1 MDSKKPS
8 LVEAGLAKRS
18 GEGGFAQ
25 HLGILQPSPLDAAC
39 TCCSRHP
46 MLPTPAAAVT
56 SCSCHT
62 LQPSLDA
69 AITRCSRHGQ
79 ATRTPPRT
87 ARNSRP
93 AMRDT
98 CRAPAGRAQ
107 VRQPYTATA
116 LHRLIMPHHIT
127 PYHTTSHHTTPHHT
141 TPHHLTPPTPPHPSL
156 QTRSTHFRS
165 NSGTKP
171 TPRPWIREVRT

>member
-25 HLGILQPSPLDAAC
+25 HFGILQPSPLDAAC

-98 CRAPAGRAQ
+98 CGAPASRTR
-107 VRQPYTATA
+107 V
-116 LHRLIMPHHIT
+116 HN
-127 PYHTTSHHTTPHHT
+127 
-141 TPHHLTPPTPPHPSL
+141 PPHPRPHSCLDATVTRCQRCHRHSL
-156 QTRSTHFRS
+156 QPTLDAPVTRCCRHPLLPSLVAAV
-165 NSGTKP
+165 TKP
-171 TPRPWIREVRT
+171 